1 MSNLFQLS
9 GRATAARSPFLNILS
24 RTRFVDAAWRAL
36 RVRPPL
42 AEDDGRCPDQAVQR
56 GGLFISLNN
65 RATARAMGKKL
76 NLYGQRI
83 ADDEPGRSA
92 FLSSRFR
99 GYSRLSAS
107 VTGAPLAK

>member
-36 RVRPPL
+36 RVHPPL
-42 AEDDGRCPDQAVQR
+42 AEDDGRCPAQAVQR

-65 RATARAMGKKL
+65 RATARAMGK
-76 NLYGQRI
+76 NSTYTGSGSPMTSR
-83 ADDEPGRSA
+83 ADRPSC
-92 FLSSRFR
+92 LH
-99 GYSRLSAS
+99 AS
-107 VTGAPLAK
+107 GDIL

>member
-42 AEDDGRCPDQAVQR
+42 AEHGRNKPGHERSKGDLDA
-56 GGLFISLNN
+56 GGD
-65 RATARAMGKKL
+65 K
-76 NLYGQRI
+76 
-83 ADDEPGRSA
+83 
-92 FLSSRFR
+92 
-99 GYSRLSAS
+99 
-107 VTGAPLAK
+107 

>member
-36 RVRPPL
+36 RVHPPL
-42 AEDDGRCPDQAVQR
+42 AEDDGRCPAQAVQR
-56 GGLFISLNN
+56 GGLFIS
-65 RATARAMGKKL
+65 ARAMGKKL
-76 NLYGQRI
+76 NLYGQQI